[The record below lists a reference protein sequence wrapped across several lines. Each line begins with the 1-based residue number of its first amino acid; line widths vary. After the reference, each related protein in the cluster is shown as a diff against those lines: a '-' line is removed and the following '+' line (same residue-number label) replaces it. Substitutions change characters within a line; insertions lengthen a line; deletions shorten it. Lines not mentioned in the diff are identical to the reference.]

1 MNTEE
6 IIKELEELRDKAAKD
21 AEYLEKSGDF
31 RESDIYYNLEIAYAD
46 ALEIIKKHT
55 EEKK

>member
-6 IIKELEELRDKAAKD
+6 IIKELEKRI
-21 AEYLEKSGDF
+21 EKSKQKSEETLGL
-31 RESDIYYNLEIAYAD
+31 SSYWTGVGVGYMT

-55 EEKK
+55 EVKK